1 MAAENYE
8 SLPELELYAIPPEQA
23 KRLSPLLTGEAQEL
37 IARGEAFSLCAVE
50 DGEVCAAIC
59 AVLPEEQGETLELV
73 SLYVAPSHRRR
84 GVGMTLLLEL
94 IEDAFNLTEGE
105 LRRVEAVFDGSGDGL
120 RELFEA
126 ADFELAPVAD
136 ARSFRVSVSELAS
149 APLMQLQTGA
159 ARAAV
164 PFGDLASYRLRQLF
178 LTLEQYGAEY
188 VTFAELEQASPRLSF
203 AVYGEDGELEACSVL
218 GEQPG
223 GFCLKQFFCRQ
234 TRLNAALTALRASAE
249 ALIARGPEDA
259 VLEVPVV
266 SDSAAQLARKLL
278 AAAGTSGQ
286 LTRAVYLPG

>member
-126 ADFELAPVAD
+126 ADFELAFRC
-136 ARSFRVSVSELAS
+136 RSWR
-149 APLMQLQTGA
+149 
-159 ARAAV
+159 
-164 PFGDLASYRLRQLF
+164 RLR
-178 LTLEQYGAEY
+178 
-188 VTFAELEQASPRLSF
+188 
-203 AVYGEDGELEACSVL
+203 
-218 GEQPG
+218 
-223 GFCLKQFFCRQ
+223 
-234 TRLNAALTALRASAE
+234 
-249 ALIARGPEDA
+249 
-259 VLEVPVV
+259 
-266 SDSAAQLARKLL
+266 
-278 AAAGTSGQ
+278 
-286 LTRAVYLPG
+286 